1 MKSYETKQIRNVILL
16 GHGSVGKTSLS
27 EALLFQAGAIGRLGR
42 VEEGTTTSDYDAEEI
57 KRRIS
62 VSLSLVPLEWKGHK
76 INLIDA
82 PGYADFV
89 GEVKSGVRVADGAVV
104 VVAGVS
110 GVEVGTE
117 LAWKYADERELPR
130 LIFVNKMD
138 RENADFYKTV
148 EQAQSFFGVKCV
160 PTQLPIGAQ
169 DSFEGVVDLISL
181 KAYRGAQ
188 MEEGEAPASMQ
199 AQIDSFRERLIEAA
213 AETDDD
219 LLAKYLDGE
228 QLSDAEVRSALASG
242 TREGKV
248 VPILVGAALVNKAV
262 SPVLDAIVSLLP
274 SPADMGKVTATNAN
288 NKKEESLD
296 PDAKGHPAALVF
308 KTTADPYV
316 GKLTYIR
323 VYSGTL
329 HSDTHVWNSNK
340 ARDER
345 IGQLMLVRGKTQEPI
360 PQLVPGDIGAVAKLA
375 ETGTGDTLATKENPL
390 ILKPPSFPEP
400 LFSAAVLPKS
410 KADLDKMSAALSRLV
425 EEDPILTTHRDPD
438 TAETIVSGTGETH
451 IDVAI
456 ERMRRKFGVDVQ
468 TEVPKISYKET
479 ITVGTKAEY
488 KHKKQTGG
496 HGQYGHVFL
505 ELTPLPHGTGCQFTE
520 TVVGG
525 TVPKNFLPAV
535 EKGFT
540 EAIQEGVLA
549 GYPVVDVKVNLY
561 DGSYHPV
568 DSSEMSFKI
577 ASVSAFRKGMTNAN
591 PVLLE
596 PIMSVRIRV
605 PDHYVGDVIGDLNTK
620 RAKVLGMTPDEGV
633 SEIDALAP
641 LSEMQRYSTDLRS
654 ITQGRGVFRMEFSHY
669 EEVPAHVTQSIIA
682 AAKKDKEEKA

>member
-27 EALLFQAGAIGRLGR
+27 EVMLFQAGAIGRLGR
-42 VEEGTTTSDYDAEEI
+42 VEEGTTTSDYDPEEI

-76 INLIDA
+76 INLMDT
-82 PGYADFV
+82 PGYADFA

-104 VVAGVS
+104 VVAAVS

-148 EQAQSFFGVKCV
+148 EQAQSFFGARCV
-160 PTQLPIGAQ
+160 PAQLPIGAQ

-213 AETDDD
+213 AETNDD
-219 LLAKYLDGE
+219 LLAKYLEGE
-228 QLSDAEVRSALASG
+228 QLSEAEIRTALAAG

-248 VPILVGAALVNKAV
+248 VPVLVGAALVNKAV
-262 SPVLDAIVSLLP
+262 SPLMDAIINLLP
-274 SPADMGKVTATNAN
+274 SPEEMGVVTATNAN
-288 NKKEESLD
+288 NKKEESLGPD
-296 PDAKGHPAALVF
+296 PKGHSAALVF

-340 ARDER
+340 GRDER

-390 ILKPPSFPEP
+390 TLEPPSFPAR

-410 KADLDKMSAALSRLV
+410 KADL
-425 EEDPILTTHRDPD
+425 
-438 TAETIVSGTGETH
+438 
-451 IDVAI
+451 
-456 ERMRRKFGVDVQ
+456 
-468 TEVPKISYKET
+468 
-479 ITVGTKAEY
+479 
-488 KHKKQTGG
+488 
-496 HGQYGHVFL
+496 
-505 ELTPLPHGTGCQFTE
+505 
-520 TVVGG
+520 
-525 TVPKNFLPAV
+525 
-535 EKGFT
+535 
-540 EAIQEGVLA
+540 
-549 GYPVVDVKVNLY
+549 
-561 DGSYHPV
+561 
-568 DSSEMSFKI
+568 
-577 ASVSAFRKGMTNAN
+577 
-591 PVLLE
+591 
-596 PIMSVRIRV
+596 
-605 PDHYVGDVIGDLNTK
+605 
-620 RAKVLGMTPDEGV
+620 
-633 SEIDALAP
+633 
-641 LSEMQRYSTDLRS
+641 
-654 ITQGRGVFRMEFSHY
+654 
-669 EEVPAHVTQSIIA
+669 
-682 AAKKDKEEKA
+682 